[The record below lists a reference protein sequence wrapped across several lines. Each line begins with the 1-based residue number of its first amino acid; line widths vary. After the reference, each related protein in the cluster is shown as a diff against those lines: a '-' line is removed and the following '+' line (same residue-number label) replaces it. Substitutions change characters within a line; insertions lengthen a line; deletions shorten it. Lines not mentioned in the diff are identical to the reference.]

1 MIKDA
6 TCFKNPDKF
15 WCIGLMLTNRNRSL
29 QKSCKIDRWLSDFHK
44 MVVTVLRSFLN
55 KLGSKIIQYG
65 DYKKFSND
73 AFRSELV
80 IENGDLQNYYVL
92 DSLLSKC

>member
-1 MIKDA
+1 
-6 TCFKNPDKF
+6 
-15 WCIGLMLTNRNRSL
+15 
-29 QKSCKIDRWLSDFHK
+29 